1 MALKKMVL
9 TSIMIQILETRK
21 YAQIGLFSCLL
32 GLLLWGGGCVPPA
45 SEEIITT
52 VELNPTD
59 SMFQRISDWQDL
71 RQSEDLY
78 PMLYH
83 PNPAYRYLAAR
94 AFGSIQ
100 DEAAVDSLGRLLADP
115 VEDVRVMAAFALGQ
129 IGAPEALPHLIRGF
143 NGQDTTGNKI
153 HYPSRRAILEAVGKC
168 GDVAT
173 LDQISKV
180 STYTAQDTALL
191 EGQAWS
197 IYRFGLRDILS
208 DAGTDR
214 MLRLIQPNAY
224 PSSVQLVAANY
235 LARMRITVDSTD
247 TPTLVETFEKT
258 TDVNVKMALA
268 IALGKTQQSAALTSL
283 VGQYQRANDY
293 RLKCN
298 ILRALSNFPYESCRT
313 LVVEALRDRNEH
325 VARRATQYLLENSS
339 PDDAE
344 QWWRFAKDSLPTPIH
359 IELYRV
365 ANRHLPAYRT
375 EYRDAMNAELRQ
387 RFGRE
392 RSSYRK
398 ANVLNALAEFPWNYR
413 FIFRSGLQTDDL
425 VVRTAVYE
433 SLQQIGDR
441 PDFDRFFGQSTR
453 RVSQELANYFM
464 EGVRSGEPGA
474 VAVSAIALRSESRDY
489 RPYIEADSIS
499 MLSNVLESLEL
510 PAMTESYNELAQTI
524 AYLRGVEA
532 QEPEEPKFNHP
543 IDWKLLTSKG
553 AQPRLLLETD
563 QGRVL
568 LRLWPTVAPGSV
580 ANLMDLAQQGFLDD
594 KAFHRVVPNFVI
606 QGGSPSGDAYGSL
619 DYSIRSEFSN
629 IHYDQEGLLGMA
641 SAGPDTEGTQF
652 FITHSP
658 TIHLDGRYTVFG
670 RVIEGMDVIHKIQVG
685 DRIRSA
691 ELLATEE

>member
-1 MALKKMVL
+1 
-9 TSIMIQILETRK
+9 MIQILETRK
-21 YAQIGLFSCLL
+21 YAQIGLFSCLI
-32 GLLLWGGGCVPPA
+32 GLLFWGEACVPPA
-45 SEEIITT
+45 PEEIITT
-52 VELNPTD
+52 VELNPAD
-59 SMFQRISDWQDL
+59 SMFQRINDWQDL

-78 PMLYH
+78 PVLYH

-115 VEDVRVMAAFALGQ
+115 VEEVREMAAFALGQ
-129 IGAPEALPHLIRGF
+129 IGAPEAIPHLIRGF
-143 NGQDTTGNKI
+143 NGQDTTGNKR

-180 STYTAQDTALL
+180 TTYTVQDTALL

-208 DAGTDR
+208 DAGTQR
-214 MLRLIQPNAY
+214 MLSFVQADNFPT
-224 PSSVQLVAANY
+224 SVQFIASNY
-235 LARMRITVDSTD
+235 LARMRVDIDSTI
-247 TPTLVETFEKT
+247 TPALVQAFERSN
-258 TDVNVKMALA
+258 DINVKMAMA
-268 IALGKTQQSAALTSL
+268 IALGKTQQPAALTSL
-283 VGQYQRANDY
+283 IGQYQRANDY

-298 ILRALSNFPYESCRT
+298 ILRALSNFPYESGRT

-325 VARRATQYLLENSS
+325 VSRRAAQYLLENSS

-359 IELYRV
+359 VELYQA

-387 RFGRE
+387 RFARE
-392 RSSYRK
+392 RSPYRK
-398 ANVLNALAEFPWNYR
+398 ASVLRALAEFPWNYR
-413 FIFRSGLQTDDL
+413 FIFRSGQQTDDL

-433 SLQQIGDR
+433 SLQQIGER
-441 PDFDRFFGQSTR
+441 PDFNRFFGQSVR

-464 EGVRSGEPGA
+464 EGIRSGEPGA
-474 VAVSAIALRSESRDY
+474 VAVASIALRSEARDY
-489 RPYIEADSIS
+489 RPYIEADSITA
-499 MLSNVLESLEL
+499 LTTILDGLEL

-532 QEPEEPKFNHP
+532 AEPDQPKFNHP
-543 IDWKLLTSKG
+543 IDWKLLNSKG
-553 AQPRLLLETD
+553 QQPLLRLETD
-563 QGRVL
+563 KGSVL

-619 DYSIRSEFSN
+619 DYSIRSEFSD

-652 FITHSP
+652 FVTHSP

-670 RVIEGMDVIHKIQVG
+670 RVIEGMDVIHEIQVG
-685 DRIRSA
+685 DRIRTA
-691 ELLATEE
+691 ELLSGEE